1 MRLVMHSLVL
11 LSVRCPF
18 LTNVRYYDSDW
29 LSFQSHDSSIFCVF
43 CCVLAGLDDLSNVL
57 FKVHYS
63 TPFQLFFV
71 LR

>member
-1 MRLVMHSLVL
+1 MGRML
-11 LSVRCPF
+11 LSVDCLSFTIVRCSK
-18 LTNVRYYDSDW
+18 RDW